1 MPISSALPDMGNLV
15 SNAVGLASGEK
26 DAGRALQGIGKE
38 LAKPAFYILPP
49 LGGGQLKKAFEGI
62 TTVANGGQFGYDSQG
77 RETMKFPVEN
87 PTLGTYAQAA
97 LFGPYSLPMAQ
108 DYVDSGFRAK
118 SAKYTEAYRAA
129 TGAGVEGEKFRAM
142 MDAMDADG
150 NGTLSVGEVTQGL
163 EGHGLTPEQKAAVW
177 QIYAS
182 DEAKAKYKAAQA
194 VGAGEQ
200 YILMLPMLDADKNG
214 SVSTDELYAAMDSQG
229 LDAGQQAALWYAY
242 AGSGQRMKYE
252 KAEEYGLG
260 RIYAEMLR
268 YADTNNSGTLNKDEL
283 RAYLDSTGLNRAQKA
298 VLFELASTAKNP
310 YE

>member
-1 MPISSALPDMGNLV
+1 MKYTIGAYLFNDLYEKLVGRRPALDFLGIANE
-15 SNAVGLASGEK
+15 AVGDYTGYQLPNTVDAAQQLISGEGVDFTTQRK
-26 DAGRALQGIGKE
+26 GAVQATASLAENVAQE
-38 LAKPAFYILPP
+38 LPFVGGV
-49 LGGGQLKKAFEGI
+49 LGGGR
-62 TTVANGGQFGYDSQG
+62 V
-77 RETMKFPVEN
+77 
-87 PTLGTYAQAA
+87 
-97 LFGPYSLPMAQ
+97 
-108 DYVDSGFRAK
+108 
-118 SAKYTEAYRAA
+118 
-129 TGAGVEGEKFRAM
+129 
-142 MDAMDADG
+142 
-150 NGTLSVGEVTQGL
+150 
-163 EGHGLTPEQKAAVW
+163 
-177 QIYAS
+177 
-182 DEAKAKYKAAQA
+182 
-194 VGAGEQ
+194 
-200 YILMLPMLDADKNG
+200 PMLDADKNG